1 MAVEILQEGFP
12 AIPSP
17 DEHRYTFA
25 DAEATRTYMR
35 DLVRALTS
43 QFNFQKTDADTLA
56 GALTVVDEAYGVT
69 WNGATEAPTKNAVYD
84 KIETFRVPGEAI
96 VVTLTD
102 GATPALNA
110 ALGNHFILTASGN
123 RTIAVPTNAVSG
135 KRIIIEHR
143 ASGADRTL
151 ALNSGAGGFR
161 FGTDV
166 TALTLTTSGTNDYI
180 GCIYNSTD
188 SYWDVVAYV
197 KGY

>member
-1 MAVEILQEGFP
+1 MVDILQEGFP

-17 DEHRYTFA
+17 DEHRYTF
-25 DAEATRTYMR
+25 DGPESTREYMR

-43 QFNFQKTDADTLA
+43 QFNFQKTDADA
-56 GALTVVDEAYGVT
+56 IVGALGTVADDAYSGS
-69 WNGATEAPTKNAVYD
+69 WNGDLSATSRNTLYD
-84 KIETFRVPGEAI
+84 KFETFRVPGEAL

-102 GATPALNA
+102 GATPALDA
-110 ALGNHFILTASGN
+110 ALGNHFILTAAGD

-135 KRIIIEHR
+135 KRIVIEHR

-166 TALTLTTSGTNDYI
+166 TALTITTSAKSDYI
-180 GCIYNSTD
+180 GCIYNSTS